1 MSTFA
6 DELLQEAAI
15 EVELSE
21 AKARGTLPGQRMKWP
36 GDPQETRNQAV
47 LTQLAQEI
55 HSATLSVAR
64 PFLSFADRK
73 PSSLSGKD
81 MDRVSKLMERAR
93 GHVAQIARISKAVE
107 GIVGA
112 SPTAHVQSKNPFL

>member
-36 GDPQETRNQAV
+36 GATWLRSLE
-47 LTQLAQEI
+47 
-55 HSATLSVAR
+55 SAR
-64 PFLSFADRK
+64 RW
-73 PSSLSGKD
+73 
-81 MDRVSKLMERAR
+81 
-93 GHVAQIARISKAVE
+93 KA
-107 GIVGA
+107 
-112 SPTAHVQSKNPFL
+112 S